1 MLYNM
6 HWTGREL
13 QMRKKNETF
22 EELVKRLELI
32 VERMERGDIDLDE
45 SIRLYEEGLNKST
58 KLTEM
63 LTATRARIQQ
73 LIKQENGSL
82 GVEDI
87 NISSNEE
94 DNI

>member
-6 HWTGREL
+6 HRTGKEL
-13 QMRKKNETF
+13 QMGKKNETF
-22 EELVKRLELI
+22 EELVKRLEQI
-32 VERMERGDIDLDE
+32 VERMESGDIDLDE
-45 SIRLYEEGLNKST
+45 SIKLYEEGLDKST

-63 LTATRARIQQ
+63 LTATRTKIQQ

-82 GVEDI
+82 DLEDI

-94 DNI
+94 

>member
-6 HWTGREL
+6 HRTGKEL

-22 EELVKRLELI
+22 EELVKRLEQI
-32 VERMERGDIDLDE
+32 VERMESGDIDLDE
-45 SIRLYEEGLNKST
+45 SIKLYEEGLDKSK

-63 LTATRARIQQ
+63 LAATRARIQQ

-82 GVEDI
+82 GLEDI

>member
-1 MLYNM
+1 
-6 HWTGREL
+6 
-13 QMRKKNETF
+13 MRKKNENF
-22 EELVKRLELI
+22 EELVKRLEQI
-32 VERMERGDIDLDE
+32 VDRMERGDIDLDE
-45 SIRLYEEGLNKST
+45 SIRLYEEGLDKST

-63 LTATRARIQQ
+63 LTATRGRIQQ

-82 GVEDI
+82 GVEEI

>member
-1 MLYNM
+1 
-6 HWTGREL
+6 
-13 QMRKKNETF
+13 MRKKNETF
-22 EELVKRLELI
+22 EELVKRLEQI

-45 SIRLYEEGLNKST
+45 SIKLYEEGLDKST

-63 LTATRARIQQ
+63 LTATRGRIQQ